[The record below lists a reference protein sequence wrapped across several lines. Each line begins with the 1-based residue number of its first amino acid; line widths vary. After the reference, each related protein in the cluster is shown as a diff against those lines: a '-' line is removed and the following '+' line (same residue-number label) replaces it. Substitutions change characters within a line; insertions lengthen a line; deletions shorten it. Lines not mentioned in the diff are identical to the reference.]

1 MPDTPHVVVA
11 TDRAPSLWVPWASA
25 FEALGVE
32 LRPCLPVDAAGSVAA
47 GGALLVDAASRLFT
61 EDEDALLE
69 VLGYGR
75 ALGATVAV
83 QLLGANGV
91 LSGSLPLLEELCRG
105 LVVRH
110 EADVLRVAGMLARRL
125 EPWRAYRFEF
135 VTVSPA
141 DEEGLLAL
149 MGDGRAVLLARPLA
163 MDDDGS
169 AVVDIGISEDAR
181 EAEVELA
188 SGRRVRLRAL
198 TAAAAARDGFGH
210 GGALDGHRLGRR
222 LRALRVAAGLTQAEL
237 ARRTGIHRPNIAR
250 VEAGRHTPSLDTLAR
265 IAHAIG
271 VSATQVLDG
280 SDA

>member
-1 MPDTPHVVVA
+1 MPETPYIAVV
-11 TDRAPSLWVPWASA
+11 TDRVPSFVAPWERA

-32 LRPCLPVDAAGSVAA
+32 SRLFEPSDAVEAVEP
-47 GGALLVDAASRLFT
+47 GGALLVDAASRMFL

-69 VLGYGR
+69 ALGYGR
-75 ALGATVAV
+75 ALGAAVGV

-105 LVVRH
+105 LVVRD
-110 EADVLRVAGMLARRL
+110 ESDVPRVAGGLARRL
-125 EPWRAYRFEF
+125 EPWRAHRFEF

-141 DEEGLLAL
+141 DEERLLAL
-149 MGDGRAVLLARPLA
+149 MGDGRAVLLGRPLA

-169 AVVDIGISEDAR
+169 AVVGIAISEDAR

-188 SGRRVRLRAL
+188 SGRRVLVRAL

-210 GGALDGHRLGRR
+210 GGELDGHRLGQR
-222 LRALRVAAGLTQAEL
+222 LRQLRVAAGLTQAEL

-280 SDA
+280 NDG